1 MWAERPGLERLAE
14 YKITGLANKQYKKDV
29 PAEAKPLL
37 PNMELDSKTVVYKGH
52 QVKLSPVAWA
62 ILQLSISQLDKYVI
76 PRFKSVLARRP
87 RGVDKFP
94 SLVALQKRQLSETPE
109 SMDARPS
116 KTRRLEQRVMQL
128 EYQVFLRVLFGLH
141 SIFLVACI
149 SFSRN
154 RGKGSSKDHDI
165 L

>member
-1 MWAERPGLERLAE
+1 MISFRLSSDVWAERPGLERLAE
-14 YKITGLANKQYKKDV
+14 YKITGLTNKQYKKDV

-37 PNMELDSKTVVYKGH
+37 PNIELDSKTVLYKGQ

-94 SLVALQKRQLSETPE
+94 SLVSLQKRQHSEPE
-109 SMDARPS
+109 SVDGRPS
-116 KTRRLEQRVMQL
+116 KTRRLEQRIMQL
-128 EYQVFLRVLFGLH
+128 ENQVFHLKYVLLL
-141 SIFLVACI
+141 SIF
-149 SFSRN
+149 F
-154 RGKGSSKDHDI
+154 
-165 L
+165 